1 MDVSARR
8 AFALLKELA
17 YVRVS
22 ATEDELRA
30 AERLCEVAKEAALRL
45 TSSPL
50 PWTAARFTMP
60 SWS

>member
-22 ATEDELRA
+22 GSEEETKA
-30 AERLCEVAKEAALRL
+30 AHRLKEEIEKCG
-45 TSSPL
+45 
-50 PWTAARFTMP
+50 
-60 SWS
+60 